1 MGFAAARL
9 ESEMKTTLSVP
20 SCKFWPGILGRRAW
34 RSGRPGGLDARRVFH
49 HGLLLALCTV
59 VVQAQEPGRKK
70 VPDDSVEVSA
80 RGCFKG
86 RVFTGS
92 GRTEDESVT
101 LGPDITGKSFR
112 VAAKR
117 PVMDEVKKHDG
128 HWVAIE
134 GIIRKADLE
143 QAMLG
148 ARVGN
153 SRVVI
158 GMPGRNDPSR
168 VNMAAPPS
176 VPVMDLTSV
185 RFLDASCPIR

>member
-1 MGFAAARL
+1 
-9 ESEMKTTLSVP
+9 MKTTL
-20 SCKFWPGILGRRAW
+20 LM
-34 RSGRPGGLDARRVFH
+34 
-49 HGLLLALCTV
+49 LALATV
-59 VVQAQEPGRKK
+59 AVQAQETGRKK
-70 VPDDSVEVSA
+70 IPDDSVEIGA

-86 RVFTGS
+86 RVFTAS
-92 GRTEDESVT
+92 ARTEEDGVA
-101 LGPDITGKSFR
+101 LGPDIVGKSFR
-112 VAAKR
+112 IAAKR

-128 HWVAIE
+128 HWVAVE

-143 QAMLG
+143 RAMLG

-168 VNMAAPPS
+168 VNMTAPPS

-185 RFLDASCPIR
+185 RFLDERCPIQ